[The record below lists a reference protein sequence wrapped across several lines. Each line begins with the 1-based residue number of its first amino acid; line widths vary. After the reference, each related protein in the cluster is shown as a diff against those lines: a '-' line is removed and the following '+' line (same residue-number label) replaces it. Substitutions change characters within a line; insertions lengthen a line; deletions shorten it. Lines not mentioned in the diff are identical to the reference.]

1 MKKIGGRISK
11 NIRTLTGTLIA
22 SFLSKE
28 FMCSSII
35 VNNMLQDPAINKFI
49 KMDTICFTDHY
60 MERRSHGERVKG
72 SNFFFHMS
80 SV

>member
-1 MKKIGGRISK
+1 
-11 NIRTLTGTLIA
+11 
-22 SFLSKE
+22 
-28 FMCSSII
+28 
-35 VNNMLQDPAINKFI
+35 MLQDPAINKFI